1 MMLVDFL
8 KVLEFYETL
17 IFLLLLISSQWEH

>member
-17 IFLLLLISSQWEH
+17 IFLLLLISSQ